1 MAKEPSHY
9 SMAPLARELTVL
21 FSDVRDFTHI
31 SESLAPQDLAKYI
44 NEYLT
49 GMSLIIREGH
59 HGTLDKYIGDAIMAF
74 WGAPVTDTQHARNAV
89 NAALKM
95 QAATITISEK
105 VKQLGWPPFKIGIG
119 INTGIMRVGDMGSQI
134 RRAYTVMGD
143 AVNLSSRLEGLTK
156 TYGVGIL
163 IGEQTRIQVPEI
175 ICREVDKVRVKGKDQ
190 PIAIFEPI
198 ANEISVEQT
207 NLLTQW
213 HAALQSYRLQ
223 EWDKSQRILEELL
236 ILDTDTKLYA
246 YYLDRIAVYRINPP
260 PIDGDGVTKFV
271 TK

>member
-1 MAKEPSHY
+1 
-9 SMAPLARELTVL
+9 
-21 FSDVRDFTHI
+21 
-31 SESLAPQDLAKYI
+31 
-44 NEYLT
+44 
-49 GMSLIIREGH
+49 MSLIIREGH

-246 YYLDRIAVYRINPP
+246 YYLDRIAVYRIKPP
-260 PIDGDGVTKFV
+260 PIDWDGVTKFE